1 MNKLSALVADR
12 TGNKSQYQS
21 IQDATHGGGS
31 SSAAA
36 AHSSNGNSHTNAVE
50 NLEYGRSDSGPLS
63 GFVGDWMAFLRRYAC
78 TLAFITTVVILLAL
92 QGQQA
97 AHRRPTTVEN
107 LLDDHPDGVAG
118 GAAAITSI
126 LHRPCQFYDYQET
139 TYPLFGIRSINRAR
153 RMPRVIQTSLGEP
166 ANQWGEV
173 ACMYYDGGLGGM
185 GGAGVT
191 MASDIK
197 EYGLPTAG
205 IHVDFAA
212 GPAFPQREAILG
224 FGGAFTEAT
233 ALNYKSLN
241 KDGREAVMEL
251 LFGSTGL
258 GYR

>member
-12 TGNKSQYQS
+12 TGKKSQYQS
-21 IQDATHGGGS
+21 IQDATYDGTS
-31 SSAAA
+31 TAA
-36 AHSSNGNSHTNAVE
+36 SSNGDCGSGNPHNTVE
-50 NLEYGRSDSGPLS
+50 NLEYGRTDSGPLS

-78 TLAFITTVVILLAL
+78 TLAFITAVVILLAL

-107 LLDDHPDGVAG
+107 LIDDHPDGIAG
-118 GAAAITSI
+118 GEAAISSI
-126 LHRPCQFYDYQET
+126 LYRPCQFYDYQEA
-139 TYPLFGIRSINRAR
+139 TYPLFGIRSINKAR

-173 ACMYYDGGLGGM
+173 ACMYYDGGIGGM

-191 MASDIK
+191 IASDIK

-205 IHVDFAA
+205 INVDFAA
-212 GPAFPQREAILG
+212 GPTFPQREAILG

-233 ALNYKSLN
+233 ALNYKSLS
-241 KDGREAVMEL
+241 KGGREAVMEL